1 MDDMEILIKGA
12 LLHDI
17 GKVCYRAGKR
27 INHSEAGYK
36 FLQENRLLTDDEE
49 NERIFRCIRYHHK
62 DYLKN
67 VVKELSDCDLA
78 YIVYEAD
85 NIAAAMDR
93 RDEGSDSKGF
103 TPRMALE
110 SVFDIFSGQLETK
123 NKYKLATEYESNSF
137 NYPSA
142 ENIELL
148 KDTYALL
155 VAKMRSYFERY
166 NINTISSNQLLQI
179 IENLFRYV
187 PSSTNIGEVA
197 DISLYVHCKITAAVA
212 SCMKQY
218 FDENDEFNYKSFCY
232 GSKVTTFRKKAVFK
246 LFAGDISGIQNFIY
260 TIPSKGA
267 LKSLRGRSFYLEIFM
282 ENFIDE
288 LLNELNLSRANILY
302 SGGGNFYLLLPAT
315 KKAEEAVRKL
325 HIACNEWLLENFGEK
340 LYLAV
345 GTFDCSASDLMQ
357 KDREYTDSIFSA
369 VNRKINQDK
378 ANRYDE
384 NLLKELFS
392 SGGKYTVNQ
401 DKSRECSVC
410 HNSSAEL
417 AVYDDEKLI
426 CPICKGLYTLGE
438 NILKN
443 DSMFIIS
450 REKKS
455 DAMPIFGFEDGY
467 YLYAVNDEQLGGFT
481 DIVRI
486 YSKNTIDID
495 KNTIRLWLA
504 DYCIQNDKD
513 TVMTFDEL
521 AQKSK
526 GIKRLGVLRADVDNL
541 GTAFIGGFVRNGEDK
556 FKYATISRYANLSED
571 LSMFFKSAVNNICSG
586 NLTGLDSIKETA
598 FNIFNCA
605 KDKQRKVHIV
615 YSGGDDVFLVGAW
628 DDLLEVAVDI
638 YRAFKQFTNGKLTFS
653 AGMAMFTPSYPVSK
667 MAEIT
672 GILEDASKNVQDKDS
687 ISLFGFETKISDEN
701 GGMVCRHTYKW
712 DEFINKVWRE
722 KLLFILGNVDFNNS
736 SAVKLNLG
744 KTAVYRFMK
753 LVQLSEDEKFNLARF
768 AYVLARMQPKEQ
780 ERLAAYN
787 RFSEKIYKWIRNPQ
801 DKKEFNTALNLL
813 VYYLRETE

>member
-1 MDDMEILIKGA
+1 MDDVEILIKGA

-17 GKVCYRAGKR
+17 GKVCYRASRAVG
-27 INHSEAGYK
+27 NHSKAGAD
-36 FLQENRLLTDDEE
+36 FLKDYLSDSEE
-49 NERIFRCIRYHHK
+49 NNQILNCIRYHHQK
-62 DYLKN
+62 YLK
-67 VVKELSDCDLA
+67 EADLSGRSLA

-93 RDEGSDSKGF
+93 RDIDESGSSGFSSKLSLKSIFNIFDG
-103 TPRMALE
+103 PVEAE
-110 SVFDIFSGQLETK
+110 S
-123 NKYKLATEYESNSF
+123 KYGLIYSDGDF
-137 NYPSA
+137 NYPSHKEIVLSTNMYQSLVDKMRKIFTEYSVDTLPSNQVLQIV
-142 ENIELL
+142 ENI
-148 KDTYALL
+148 
-155 VAKMRSYFERY
+155 
-166 NINTISSNQLLQI
+166 
-179 IENLFRYV
+179 FRYV
-187 PSSTNIGEVA
+187 PSSTNTSEVC
-197 DISLYVHCKITAAVA
+197 DISLYVHSKVTAAVA
-212 SCMKQY
+212 SCMQMY
-218 FDENDEFNYKSFCY
+218 FKEKFITDYKEYCF
-232 GSKVTTFRKKAVFK
+232 KPVNVKKIRNEK
-246 LFAGDISGIQNFIY
+246 IYRLLAGDISGIQNFIY

-267 LKSLRGRSFYLEIFM
+267 LKSLRGRSFYLEIFL

-345 GTFDCSASDLMQ
+345 GTFDCSANDLMQ

-384 NLLKELFS
+384 NSLKELFS

-672 GILEDASKNVQDKDS
+672 GMLEEASKNVQDKDS

-780 ERLAAYN
+780 ERLATYN